1 MRRPGLSVLFVLLLA
16 APAAAQKVDAELYF
30 NAGLAHLRDGRP
42 QMAVEEFKKAVK
54 QDGKNPYAYKGLGL
68 ANAALRRYDDAIVAF
83 KRALELNPYYV
94 DVRNDLGTAL
104 VLSGKRVE
112 GKNEF
117 LTAFND
123 ATNPTPE
130 ISARNLGSA
139 YLEEKNYGEALNWY
153 RTSMARNKAYPD
165 AYLGLSD
172 ALVALGR
179 TEETVTYLET
189 GVKEVP
195 GHVGLVAALGE
206 AYQRVGR
213 LSDARA
219 RLEEARRKDPTGP
232 VGRRA
237 GVLLQQIAR

>member
-1 MRRPGLSVLFVLLLA
+1 MRSACLAVLIAALAA

-30 NAGLAHLRDGRP
+30 NSGLAHLREGRP
-42 QMAVEEFKKAVK
+42 QLAVEEFRKSVK
-54 QDGKNPYAYKGLGL
+54 QDPKNPYAYKGLGL
-68 ANAALRRYDDAIVAF
+68 ANAALRRYDDAIAAF
-83 KRALELNPYYV
+83 HKALEINPYYV

-104 VLSGKRVE
+104 ILSGKRVE

-123 ATNPTPE
+123 PTNPTPE
-130 ISARNLGSA
+130 TSARNLGSA
-139 YLEEKNYGEALNWY
+139 YLDEKNYGEAVNWF
-153 RTSMARNKAYPD
+153 RTSMARNKSYAD
-165 AYLGLSD
+165 AYLGLAD

-195 GHVGLVAALGE
+195 GHVGLVGALGE

-213 LSDARA
+213 LSDARV
-219 RLEEARRKDPTGP
+219 RLEEAKRKDPTGP